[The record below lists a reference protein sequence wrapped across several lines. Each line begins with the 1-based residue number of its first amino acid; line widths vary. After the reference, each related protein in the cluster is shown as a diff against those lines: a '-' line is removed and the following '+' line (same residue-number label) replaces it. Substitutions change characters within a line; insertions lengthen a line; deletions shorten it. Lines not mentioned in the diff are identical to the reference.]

1 MNKWLCIEVCER
13 SLVSVKSFSDQK
25 EAIDHANHL
34 LKQWATKCIDHELEP
49 DDMFNKWDLA
59 TPTRPNAWCNYR
71 SEWDAYV
78 VELKDKT
85 KGGDSE

>member
-49 DDMFNKWDLA
+49 DDMF
-59 TPTRPNAWCNYR
+59 
-71 SEWDAYV
+71 
-78 VELKDKT
+78 DK
-85 KGGDSE
+85 